1 MYENSHICTAVER
14 DHFHFKFFLLSFQV
28 LVAIHPT
35 RNARSRI
42 SKARGKIERK
52 AVSTEYSTL
61 LGLQPEVAFAQY
73 FDVDTKLWKPLAS
86 VAQLDEM
93 TGVCCS
99 AELIGSYLFVV
110 TEVQMQ
116 VRKDRDYVVYRYH
129 ILNNKWEKLPELK
142 IRESYDPRES
152 YNLWESFE
160 LWDIRNKICACS
172 VSGYLYV
179 ITQSNP
185 PQRYSLSTGVW
196 QAGEELNFVKNV
208 QRDKERIES
217 VAATVMNCKIYVIHG
232 YRAVDD
238 RKWVNKPAVVHCFDP
253 EKNEWE
259 RKASTCHPH
268 FGSSIFVVN
277 NRLCVA
283 GGFNSRGVSSV
294 ELYDKRKDTWSVV
307 EQKRIPPNNLG
318 AFEIERR
325 VYFLINNFPIDS
337 GIRILPEENYPV
349 HLGDEWENL
358 AKVRRGAVLCYLPV
372 KKENLR

>member
-1 MYENSHICTAVER
+1 M
-14 DHFHFKFFLLSFQV
+14 
-28 LVAIHPT
+28 AIHPT
-35 RNARSRI
+35 RDSRRETFV
-42 SKARGKIERK
+42 KERKTRDKIEEK
-52 AVSTEYSTL
+52 AVSTKCSTFPCHQSEDAL
-61 LGLQPEVAFAQY
+61 AQY

-86 VAQLDEM
+86 VAQLGEITDE
-93 TGVCCS
+93 CYS
-99 AELIGSYLFVV
+99 AELIGNNLYVV
-110 TEVQMQ
+110 TEAQQ
-116 VRKDRDYVVYRYH
+116 QQGCHEYVVYRYH
-129 ILNNKWEKLPELK
+129 ILNNTWEKLPKLN
-142 IRESYDPRES
+142 IREDSAP
-152 YNLWESFE
+152 
-160 LWDIRNKICACS
+160 KICACS
-172 VSGYLYV
+172 VSEYLYV

-185 PQRYSLSTGVW
+185 PQRYDLSNNVW
-196 QAGEELNFVKNV
+196 QAGEKLNFP
-208 QRDKERIES
+208 QHEGIFHS

-232 YRAVDD
+232 CKDREKVD
-238 RKWVNKPAVVHCFDP
+238 KPAVVHCFDP

-283 GGFNSRGVSSV
+283 GGSNSSGYFSGWCPPV

-337 GIRILPEENYPV
+337 GIRIPPEEKYTV
-349 HLGDEWENL
+349 HLGKWENL
-358 AKVRRGAVLCYLPV
+358 AKVSGNAVLCYLPV

>member
-1 MYENSHICTAVER
+1 M
-14 DHFHFKFFLLSFQV
+14 
-28 LVAIHPT
+28 AIYPT
-35 RNARSRI
+35 R
-42 SKARGKIERK
+42 KYG
-52 AVSTEYSTL
+52 TEWRTSDL
-61 LGLQPEVAFAQY
+61 CPELAFARY

-86 VAQLDEM
+86 VAQLDEAID
-93 TGVCCS
+93 VCCS

-110 TEVQMQ
+110 TGVQMQ
-116 VRKDRDYVVYRYH
+116 YRKDRDYVVYRYH

-142 IRESYDPRES
+142 IRESYEQ
-152 YNLWESFE
+152 
-160 LWDIRNKICACS
+160 WDIRKKICVCS

-196 QAGEELNFVKNV
+196 QAGEELNVFKNV
-208 QRDKERIES
+208 RDKERLES
-217 VAATVMNCKIYVIHG
+217 VTATVMNCKIYVIHG
-232 YRAVDD
+232 YQVVDNHT
-238 RKWVNKPAVVHCFDP
+238 WVNKPAVVHCFDP

-268 FGSSIFVVN
+268 YKSSIFVVN

-283 GGFNSRGVSSV
+283 GGSSRNRSGAQVV
-294 ELYDKRKDTWSVV
+294 ELYDKRNDTWSVV
-307 EQKRIPPNNLG
+307 EQKHIPKNNLG

-337 GIRILPEENYPV
+337 GIRIPPEENYPV
-349 HLGDEWENL
+349 HLGDEWKDL
-358 AKVRRGAVLCYLPV
+358 AKVSREAVLCYLPV

>member
-1 MYENSHICTAVER
+1 M
-14 DHFHFKFFLLSFQV
+14 
-28 LVAIHPT
+28 AIYPT
-35 RNARSRI
+35 RMYGSEWGTRADFC
-42 SKARGKIERK
+42 
-52 AVSTEYSTL
+52 
-61 LGLQPEVAFAQY
+61 PELAFARY

-86 VAQLDEM
+86 VAQLDE
-93 TGVCCS
+93 TTDVCCS

-110 TEVQMQ
+110 TG
-116 VRKDRDYVVYRYH
+116 VRVGLNSDCDYVVYRYH

-142 IRESYDPRES
+142 IRELYDP
-152 YNLWESFE
+152 WESFDP
-160 LWDIRNKICACS
+160 WDTRTKVCACS

-208 QRDKERIES
+208 QRDKERIDS

-232 YRAVDD
+232 YTAVDD
-238 RKWVNKPAVVHCFDP
+238 HKWVNKPAVVHCFDP

-277 NRLCVA
+277 NRLYVA
-283 GGFNSRGVSSV
+283 GGSNSSREGVHPSV

-337 GIRILPEENYPV
+337 GIRIPPEENYPV
-349 HLGDEWENL
+349 HLGDEWKDL
-358 AKVRRGAVLCYLPV
+358 AQVSREAVLCYLPV

>member
-1 MYENSHICTAVER
+1 M
-14 DHFHFKFFLLSFQV
+14 
-28 LVAIHPT
+28 AIHPT

-42 SKARGKIERK
+42 YGSESKTRGKIERK

-61 LGLQPEVAFAQY
+61 FGLQPEVAFAQY

-86 VAQLDEM
+86 VAQLGEITDE
-93 TGVCCS
+93 CHS
-99 AELIGSYLFVV
+99 AELIGNNLYVV
-110 TEVQMQ
+110 TEAQQ
-116 VRKDRDYVVYRYH
+116 QQGCHEYVVYRYH
-129 ILNNKWEKLPELK
+129 ILNNTWEKLPELYIGVNRDKSHSPPK
-142 IRESYDPRES
+142 I
-152 YNLWESFE
+152 
-160 LWDIRNKICACS
+160 CS
-172 VSGYLYV
+172 VSEYLYV

-185 PQRYSLSTGVW
+185 PQRYDLSNNVW
-196 QAGEELNFVKNV
+196 QAGKKLNFP
-208 QRDKERIES
+208 QHEGIFHS

-232 YRAVDD
+232 CKDRENVD
-238 RKWVNKPAVVHCFDP
+238 KPAVVHCFDP

-268 FGSSIFVVN
+268 YSSSIFVVN

-283 GGFNSRGVSSV
+283 GGSSRNRSGAQVV
-294 ELYDKRKDTWSVV
+294 ELYDKRNDTWSVV
-307 EQKRIPPNNLG
+307 EQKHIPKNNLG

-337 GIRILPEENYPV
+337 GIRIPPEENYPV

-358 AKVRRGAVLCYLPV
+358 AKVNRKAVLCYLPV

>member
-1 MYENSHICTAVER
+1 M
-14 DHFHFKFFLLSFQV
+14 
-28 LVAIHPT
+28 AIYPT
-35 RNARSRI
+35 RMYGSEWGTRADFC
-42 SKARGKIERK
+42 
-52 AVSTEYSTL
+52 
-61 LGLQPEVAFAQY
+61 PELAFARY
-73 FDVDTKLWKPLAS
+73 FDVGTKLWKPLAS
-86 VAQLDEM
+86 VAQLDEAID
-93 TGVCCS
+93 VCCF

-110 TEVQMQ
+110 TGVKMQ
-116 VRKDRDYVVYRYH
+116 HRKDLDYVVYRYH
-129 ILNNKWEKLPELK
+129 ILNNKWEKLPDLK
-142 IRESYDPRES
+142 IRESNEQW
-152 YNLWESFE
+152 N
-160 LWDIRNKICACS
+160 IRSKICVCS

-208 QRDKERIES
+208 QRDKERFDS

-232 YRAVDD
+232 YQAADD
-238 RKWVNKPAVVHCFDP
+238 RMHSFWVNKPAVVHCFDP

-283 GGFNSRGVSSV
+283 GGSNSFMSFSGAHPSV

-337 GIRILPEENYPV
+337 GIRIPPEENYTV
-349 HLGDEWENL
+349 HLGDEWKDL
-358 AKVRRGAVLCYLPV
+358 AQVGREAVLCYLPV